1 MSRPQARPRADHRH
15 AADQARQ
22 MPGQWVLA
30 GTYASSASAGAAAI
44 QVRTGEKVPAYRP
57 AGAYESRT
65 ELTQDGA
72 DLWVRFLLTSGPRD
86 DYRDSLTSGLTETF
100 DAFSSRLDAADTS
113 RRTR

>member
-1 MSRPQARPRADHRH
+1 
-15 AADQARQ
+15 

-30 GTYASSASAGAAAI
+30 GTYASSASAVAAAL
-44 QVRTGEKVPAYRP
+44 QVRTGEKAPGYRP

-72 DLWVRFLLTSGPRD
+72 DLWVRYLATSGGRGPRD

-100 DAFSSRLDAADTS
+100 DAFSSRLDAADPS